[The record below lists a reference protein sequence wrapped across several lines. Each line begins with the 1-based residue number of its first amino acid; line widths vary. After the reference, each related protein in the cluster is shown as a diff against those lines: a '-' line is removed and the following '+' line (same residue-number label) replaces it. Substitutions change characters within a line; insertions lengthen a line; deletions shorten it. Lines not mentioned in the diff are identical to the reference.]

1 MRGYNVKATL
11 NDGLNEKERND
22 VLDQVKKVRGVLSAH
37 FTDSAAKKEIFVHSN
52 LPRNLVD
59 EHERSID
66 ESLSRIPGV
75 KAIVP
80 VYAL

>member
-1 MRGYNVKATL
+1 MGGYNVKATL

-22 VLDQVKKVRGVLSAH
+22 VLDQVKKVPGVLSAQ
-37 FTDSAAKKEIFVHSN
+37 FTESATKKEIFVHSN

-59 EHERSID
+59 EAERTID
-66 ESLSRIPGV
+66 ESLAKIPGV
-75 KAIVP
+75 KAVVP